1 MAETIEIQMRNILEY
16 ASIEVRRAAAE
27 AGDNTAKE
35 AKQMLRNNSPRHN
48 PHTRKYAEGW
58 AIKRQRT
65 GTGIPVIIVYN
76 RTNGPLTHLL
86 ENGHVIRNGRGTYGR
101 TRPIK
106 HIAPVEEWAITALP
120 NNFAKEFN
128 K

>member
-1 MAETIEIQMRNILEY
+1 MAEVSIQMEKILLE
-16 ASIEVRRAAAE
+16 ASKEVRRAASE
-27 AGDNTAKE
+27 AQDKTAKE

-58 AIKRQRT
+58 SIKRQRT
-65 GTGIPVIIVYN
+65 GTGIPLVTLYN
-76 RTNGPLTHLL
+76 RTNAPLTHLL
-86 ENGHVIRNGRGTYGR
+86 ENGHRIINAKGEGGR

-106 HIAPVEEWAITALP
+106 HIAPVEEWAQDALP

-128 K
+128 P